1 MKRFLPILKWLPN
14 YGKSSFRGDLIA
26 GLTVGMMLI
35 PQGMAYA
42 MLAGLEPIYGLYASI
57 TPLIVYAIFGT
68 SRQLA
73 VGPVA
78 MVSLLVSA
86 SIASLGITEPSEYV
100 AAALLLSFMIGAI
113 QFLLGVIRAGFLV
126 NFLSH
131 PVISGFT
138 SAAALII
145 GLNQLKH
152 LFGISIK
159 KTHYVHQI
167 LIDTAKN
174 LGDLNAYA
182 LAIGA
187 VAIALI
193 ILLKKINRS
202 IPGPLV
208 AVTLGIVVVS
218 SFQLDASGVKI
229 VGTIPEG
236 LPSFQI
242 PNLEWSLIERL
253 MPMAVTISLIAFM
266 ESIAVAKAIQKKH
279 KDYRVDANQELIG
292 LGLANIAGSFFQ
304 AFPSTGGFSRTAVN
318 DQAGAKTGMAAIISA
333 ILIALS
339 LLFLTPLFY
348 YLPKAILASIIMVAV
363 FGLMDIQEV
372 KHLWKTDRHDL
383 VLLLITFVATLALGI
398 ENGILLGVG
407 LSVLLIILKTTRP
420 HYAILGKLPSTGV
433 YRNVK
438 RFTDAEIDPEILIFR
453 FDARLYFA
461 NVQYFT
467 DSIFEEIE
475 RKGDALKLIVVDTE
489 SINDIDSS
497 GMHALVD
504 LKSSLDDRNIQM
516 YFTSV
521 KGPVRDKMSQAE
533 FTEILGENHFRL
545 RIQEAI
551 DAYRESAVN
560 GSIVIDE
567 NALQHDD

>member
-1 MKRFLPILKWLPN
+1 MKRFLPILEWLPN

-42 MLAGLEPIYGLYASI
+42 MLAGMEPIYGLYASI

-100 AAALLLSFMIGAI
+100 AAALLLSFMIGTI

-152 LFGISIK
+152 LFGISIP

-187 VAIALI
+187 VAIGLI
-193 ILLKKINRS
+193 IVLKKINRS

-279 KDYRVDANQELIG
+279 KDYQVDANQELIG

-348 YLPKAILASIIMVAV
+348 YLPKTILASIIMVAV
-363 FGLMDIQEV
+363 FGLIDIKEV
-372 KHLWKTDRHDL
+372 KHLWRTDRHDL

-438 RFTDAEIDPEILIFR
+438 RFTDAEVDPEILVFR

-533 FTEILGENHFRL
+533 FTEILGESHFRL

-551 DAYRESAVN
+551 DAYRESTVN
-560 GSIVIDE
+560 GSIEIDE

>member
-1 MKRFLPILKWLPN
+1 MKRFFPILDWLSN
-14 YGKSSFRGDLIA
+14 YGKSSFQGDLIA

-152 LFGISIK
+152 LFGISIP

-167 LIDTAKN
+167 LIDTARN
-174 LGDLNAYA
+174 LGEVNTYA
-182 LAIGA
+182 LIIGV

-193 ILLKKINRS
+193 IALKKVNRS

-208 AVTLGIVVVS
+208 AVTLGITVVS
-218 SFQLDASGVKI
+218 AFQLDTSGVKI

-242 PNLEWSLIERL
+242 PNLEWGLIERL
-253 MPMAVTISLIAFM
+253 LPMAATISLIAFM

-279 KDYRVDANQELIG
+279 KDYQVDANQELIG

-348 YLPKAILASIIMVAV
+348 YLPKTILASIIMVAV
-363 FGLMDIQEV
+363 FGLIDIKEV
-372 KHLWKTDRHDL
+372 KHLWRTDRHDL

-407 LSVLLIILKTTRP
+407 LSILLIILKTTRP
-420 HYAILGKLPSTGV
+420 HYAILGKLPTTGV
-433 YRNVK
+433 YRNIK
-438 RFTDAEIDPEILIFR
+438 RFTDAEVDPEILVFR
-453 FDARLYFA
+453 FDARIYFA

-467 DSIFEEIE
+467 DSIFEEIR
-475 RKGDALKLIVVDTE
+475 RKGDALKLIVIDTE

-504 LKSSLDDRNIQM
+504 LKSSLDDRNIQL

-521 KGPVRDKMSQAE
+521 KGPVRDKMSQAH
-533 FTEILGENHFRL
+533 FTETLGESHFRL

-551 DAYRESAVN
+551 DAYRESSVN
-560 GSIVIDE
+560 GSVVIDE